1 MGYTSSKVKNKW
13 NTEHYGQL
21 NIKLDKDLIQAF
33 KVKCKKDN
41 ISMAEIIKAAIIE
54 FLKEG

>member
-1 MGYTSSKVKNKW
+1 MGYTSSKIKNKW
-13 NTEHYGQL
+13 NAEHYAQV
-21 NIKLDKDLIQAF
+21 NVKLDKDLIQAF
-33 KVKCKKDN
+33 KSKCKKDN

>member
-13 NTEHYGQL
+13 NAEHYAQV
-21 NIKLDKDLIQAF
+21 NVKLDKDLIHAF
-33 KVKCKKDN
+33 KSKCKKDN

>member
-13 NTEHYGQL
+13 NAEHYGQL
-21 NIKLDKDLIQAF
+21 NIKLDKDVIQAF
-33 KVKCKKDN
+33 KSKCKKDN